1 MVGAFRVHPTHK
13 KGDDQ
18 RIKSLL
24 THDHRNHNPIVYPA
38 LTVDDLLVIFDFFH
52 DDPFSVQL
60 NLTPNLR
67 RIGVDTLAAC
77 QVSKGEAGG
86 CCFGWSGYPLKHLL
100 RPMFGLLATERRHIR
115 TLLNRQSPVEHHAM
129 EMYHLKSYSLR
140 LRPTH
145 LGQSELKK
153 R

>member
-13 KGDDQ
+13 KGDD
-18 RIKSLL
+18 
-24 THDHRNHNPIVYPA
+24 
-38 LTVDDLLVIFDFFH
+38 LLVILDFFH

-115 TLLNRQSPVEHHAM
+115 TLLN
-129 EMYHLKSYSLR
+129 
-140 LRPTH
+140 
-145 LGQSELKK
+145 
-153 R
+153 